1 MVCGY
6 IQIFTIEFANL
17 LPNEL
22 VNKKEWKI
30 LFTPNEE
37 CIKTKINY
45 DGYPLIS
52 EIKNIDIIDTFRIE
66 FNKIFAIF
74 SHAKNRNL
82 IGEIKDGTL
91 TVIGDSS
98 KLLLLQQLPVS
109 YNVEPIEVT
118 LKANTEFLKQHGLP
132 PLTWHI

>member
-1 MVCGY
+1 MTFGY
-6 IQIFTIEFANL
+6 IQIFTIEIGNL
-17 LPNEL
+17 LPEGL

-37 CIKTKINY
+37 YIKTKFNY
-45 DGYPLIS
+45 DGFSLIS

-91 TVIGDSS
+91 TVIGDGQ
-98 KLLLLQQLPVS
+98 KLLLLQKLPVS
-109 YNVEPIEVT
+109 YNIEPTEIT
-118 LKANTEFLKQHGLP
+118 LKANNDFLNKYGLP
-132 PLTWHI
+132 PFK

>member
-1 MVCGY
+1 MVYGY
-6 IQIFTIEFANL
+6 IQIFTVEFSHL
-17 LPNEL
+17 LPEGL
-22 VNKKEWKI
+22 VNKKKWKI

-37 CIKTKINY
+37 CIKRKINY
-45 DGYPLIS
+45 DKFSIIS

-82 IGEIKDGTL
+82 IAEIKDGTL

-98 KLLLLQQLPVS
+98 KLLLLQQLPIS
-109 YNVEPIEVT
+109 YNIEPVEVT
-118 LKANTEFLKQHGLP
+118 LIANTDFLELHGLP
-132 PLTWHI
+132 PLTWHL